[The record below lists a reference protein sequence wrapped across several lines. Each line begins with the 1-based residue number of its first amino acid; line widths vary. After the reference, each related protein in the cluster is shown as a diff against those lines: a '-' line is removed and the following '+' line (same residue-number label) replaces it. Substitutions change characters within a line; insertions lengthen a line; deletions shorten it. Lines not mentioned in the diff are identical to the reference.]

1 MLNSAAVANSVYDY
15 IGGNIS
21 DFYAMV
27 DEAIV
32 QSECVKGMYKV
43 ITQPALGIG
52 NSVETPHFCW
62 CGLSTSGPVVVD
74 LDNSY
79 ITAEPQLTLSFDV
92 AIAGIQA
99 VNASQLHGRPTAFFV
114 GWKSAKEAL
123 SKYEVLV
130 NSSVVYTQEF
140 NGPES
145 FIQDQII
152 MESVRNTSPMVYT
165 SYANTQ
171 KFSTNVC
178 GTYVVFENLAAN
190 GFAANTQFTVRP
202 KIKIP
207 LTTFPILKNLK
218 YLFSWMGKFE
228 IRLYFNPSNLV
239 VCSINPLFAK
249 DMYGIC
255 DVAFRNA
262 ADNAI
267 LRPTV
272 GFTQIGD

>member
-1 MLNSAAVANSVYDY
+1 MLNSGAIGNSVYDY

-43 ITQPALGIG
+43 VTQPALGIG

-62 CGLSTSGPVVVD
+62 CGISSSGPVVVD
-74 LDNSY
+74 IDNSY
-79 ITAEPQLTLSFDV
+79 ITAEPQLTLQCNT
-92 AIAGIQA
+92 IIPMMKA
-99 VNASQLHGRPTAFFV
+99 VNNVNLIGRPVIYFV
-114 GWKSAKEAL
+114 GWKSSKEAL
-123 SKYEVLV
+123 LKYELIV

-152 MESVRNTSPMVYT
+152 MESVRNTNPMVYT
-165 SYANTQ
+165 SYSNTQ
-171 KFSTNVC
+171 KLSTNVC
-178 GTYVVFENLAAN
+178 GTYIVFDDAAN
-190 GFAANTQFTVRP
+190 DFAVNTDIVIRP

-207 LTTFPILKNLK
+207 LCNFPILKNLK

-239 VCSINPLFAK
+239 VCPIDP
-249 DMYGIC
+249 
-255 DVAFRNA
+255 
-262 ADNAI
+262 AI
-267 LRPTV
+267 ATE
-272 GFTQIGD
+272 I